1 VAAEESLDDG
11 TTTRDMRTRR
21 SDWDALAIWKV
32 FFGILAVLD
41 LWSCCV
47 EVGTGGGGVFESG
60 GGGGNKEQAKHH
72 HQENNHRAD
81 HENTNLFLLITISF
95 NIACFVESIWRGHLA
110 RQLAL
115 EHRTLQ
121 ALEQRLQQGV
131 RSTLRSSLHIFQYP
145 TNEQQLEELVARTT
159 SLRTYLPML
168 LVIGFWLSL
177 LPMTAYYWDGLVR
190 SCGLPLMG
198 IRSSIMEAKQ
208 KGNGGDGDDDY
219 GTLGGDAALATYYLT
234 QFISHASYVAD
245 LVQDVAT
252 KIVWDVVMPYHIV
265 FQPRRWLAR
274 VKILLRAIK
283 YVRFAFPLCRI
294 GVKVLDQLFALRKVY
309 RQSAQ
314 ADANMKRRR
323 GRPSLLLAD
332 LKRVESLAKLQMNL
346 AEMPS
351 QIFQYCATGHQL
363 IVQQTLR
370 YHQVQGRQL
379 QRFFRKIKRDI
390 RRNAMFWSD
399 QYYDTIVRVSQEV
412 QNSVLR
418 PSRTK
423 LFSLSSRHDHHN
435 NHNNNNL
442 LSPRSRFS
450 IIWRLTVTNVLL
462 LEIVRLVL
470 SYHLSDGTFQ
480 LGIRHMIRQTLY
492 IHCQQQPR
500 AKDKFWQDKFAAI
513 GHVVNDIRRNIS
525 KAIPILP
532 MPPPSLLAIQ
542 QELCIPSSRSA
553 RYVLQLGGAVEH
565 FIDLVSF
572 LDIFLWFYTGDID
585 DETGLVVPKPF
596 ITRMII
602 PGTLVQ
608 VLDHPTLPEL
618 LPSLLRHILNFC
630 RAIGYARAIR
640 WMLAIVPCCAMVVHP
655 IKSYVFDQTIDTSR
669 GIMSYVDSLGMLGPT
684 TGGGG
689 GYARRHSDGGDS
701 LWDSSGLSYS
711 SGSQVGLSF
720 EDSLRSLNDREEEE
734 EDDRAVPLQDSRNDD
749 NNTFATQYQNHH
761 HAKFIR
767 TTTTPSTDDST
778 IIDDDDTYEQQ
789 EQEQHQQQFPVVTP
803 SPPNLRQRRRRRIGI
818 RRQQPNKSTDE
829 DGSGNLDDS
838 YRFSYSS
845 GGALHME

>member
-1 VAAEESLDDG
+1 
-11 TTTRDMRTRR
+11 MRTRLW
-21 SDWDALAIWKV
+21 SDWDALAVWKV

-47 EVGTGGGGVFESG
+47 KVGGGVGGGAGSIIFESTSG
-60 GGGGNKEQAKHH
+60 GGGGNKEQSKHSSSTH
-72 HQENNHRAD
+72 HQENK
-81 HENTNLFLLITISF
+81 NTNLFLLIAISF
-95 NIACFVESIWRGHLA
+95 NIACLVESIWRGQLA

-121 ALEQRLQQGV
+121 ALEERLQQGV
-131 RSTLRSSLHIFQYP
+131 RSTLRSSLHLLQYHP
-145 TNEQQLEELVARTT
+145 NNEEQQLEDLVARTT

-177 LPMTAYYWDGLVR
+177 FPMTAYYWDGLVR
-190 SCGLPLMG
+190 SCGLPLFG
-198 IRSSIMEAKQ
+198 IRSSISM
-208 KGNGGDGDDDY
+208 DGDDDDDY
-219 GTLGGDAALATYYLT
+219 GSSTVVGGDAALATYYLT
-234 QFISHASYVAD
+234 QFISHASYVTG
-245 LVQDVAT
+245 LVQDVAA
-252 KIVWDVVMPYHIV
+252 KIVWDVAMPYHIV

-294 GVKVLDQLFALRKVY
+294 GVKILDQLFALRKVY

-332 LKRVESLAKLQMNL
+332 LRRVESLAKLQMKL
-346 AEMPS
+346 AQMPS
-351 QIFQYCATGHQL
+351 QIFHYCAASTTTTGGHQQR
-363 IVQQTLR
+363 IIQQTLR
-370 YHQVQGRQL
+370 YHQAQGRQL
-379 QRFFRKIKRDI
+379 QRFFRQIKRDI
-390 RRNAMFWSD
+390 RTNAARFWSD
-399 QYYDTIVRVSQEV
+399 QYYNTIVRVSQEV
-412 QNSVLR
+412 QNSVVQK
-418 PSRTK
+418 STK
-423 LFSLSSRHDHHN
+423 LFSLSRQ
-435 NHNNNNL
+435 NNNNL

-492 IHCQQQPR
+492 IHCQKQPR

-513 GHVVNDIRRNIS
+513 GHVVNDIRRNIA

-532 MPPPSLLAIQ
+532 TPPLLAIQ
-542 QELCIPSSRSA
+542 QELCVPSSRSA

-618 LPSLLRHILNFC
+618 LPSLLRHILDFC

-640 WMLAIVPCCAMVVHP
+640 WMLAIVPCCAMAVRP
-655 IKSYVFDQTIDTSR
+655 IKSYVFDQTVDTSR
-669 GIMSYVDSLGMLGPT
+669 GIMSYVDSLGMLGPSTT

-689 GYARRHSDGGDS
+689 GHSVRRHSDSGDSS
-701 LWDSSGLSYS
+701 LWDSSWHNS
-711 SGSQVGLSF
+711 SQVGLSF
-720 EDSLRSLNDREEEE
+720 EDSLRTLNDGCEEEEEE
-734 EDDRAVPLQDSRNDD
+734 EDDRAVPLQDSRNDS
-749 NNTFATQYQNHH
+749 NTFARQYQNHH
-761 HAKFIR
+761 HAIKIIR
-767 TTTTPSTDDST
+767 TATTTSTDDST
-778 IIDDDDTYEQQ
+778 IIDDTNEQHEQ
-789 EQEQHQQQFPVVTP
+789 EQEQQQFPVVTP
-803 SPPNLRQRRRRRIGI
+803 SPPNLRQRRRSRRIAI
-818 RRQQPNKSTDE
+818 RLQRHNNNTTDE
-829 DGSGNLDDS
+829 PDDGNFDDS
-838 YRFSYSS
+838 YRLSYDS